1 MLKKLSV
8 YVGDLSDLQKRY
20 KKVKSTYTFN
30 KTKYF
35 DMPSVTVASQLEEL
49 VKGKQSMGMVSYC
62 KVKEHKEDPIV
73 EIINEFVM
81 IEDIF
86 TVNNKWVQEHPMS
99 QYNV

>member
-8 YVGDLSDLQKRY
+8 YVGDFSDLQKRY
-20 KKVKSTYTFN
+20 KKVKATYTLN

-35 DMPSVTVASQLEEL
+35 DMPSATVSSQLEEL
-49 VKGKQSMGMVSYC
+49 VKSNQPMGMISYC

-73 EIINEFVM
+73 EVINEFVM